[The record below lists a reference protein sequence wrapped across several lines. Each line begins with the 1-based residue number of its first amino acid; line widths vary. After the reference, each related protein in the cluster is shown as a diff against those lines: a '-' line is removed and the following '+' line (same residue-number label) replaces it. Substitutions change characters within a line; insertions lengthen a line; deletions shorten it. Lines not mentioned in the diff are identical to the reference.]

1 MSDIDEI
8 DDEEVVLSEEEEED
22 IDNDIDIDVDVVDD
36 SDTCLMN
43 LSTHGKINDNHFD
56 IQEKIHIERDENG
69 DIKSTDL
76 GHFSSPAMTK
86 YEITK
91 VIGMR
96 AQQIAEGSVPM
107 IKVPNGMTDAI
118 QIATLELRMKK
129 IPYILKRTFSENHT
143 EYWKLKDLECDLST
157 LEATLMF

>member
-1 MSDIDEI
+1 MSDIDEV
-8 DDEEVVLSEEEEED
+8 DDEEVILSEEEED
-22 IDNDIDIDVDVVDD
+22 FDNSGELDVDVGVD
-36 SDTCLMN
+36 DTCLMN
-43 LSTHGKINDNHFD
+43 LSTHGKINDNSFD
-56 IQEKIHIERDENG
+56 IDKQIHIDRDEEGN
-69 DIKSTDL
+69 IKETDL

-96 AQQIAEGSVPM
+96 AQQIAEGSIPM

-118 QIATLELRMKK
+118 EIATLELRMKK
-129 IPYILKRTFSENHT
+129 IPFILKRTFSENHT
-143 EYWKLKDLECDLST
+143 EYWKIKDLECDLSA

>member
-8 DDEEVVLSEEEEED
+8 DDGEEGVVLSEEEED
-22 IDNDIDIDVDVVDD
+22 FDNSGELDVEVGVD
-36 SDTCLMN
+36 DTCLMN

-56 IQEKIHIERDENG
+56 IDKQIHIDRDEEGNIKDT
-69 DIKSTDL
+69 DI

-96 AQQIAEGSVPM
+96 AQQIAEGSIPM
-107 IKVPNGMTDAI
+107 VKVPNGMTDAI
-118 QIATLELRMKK
+118 EIATLELRMKK
-129 IPYILKRTFSENHT
+129 IPFILKRTFSDTHT
-143 EYWKLKDLECDLST
+143 EYWKIKDLECDLSI